1 MPEIRNLVVY
11 GAGLMGKGIA
21 LALSVLDSQI
31 TLFDVV
37 QTDVTGWLKTN
48 FRPFL
53 EHNILAEE
61 EVAARIGK
69 IRFTTDPQDACIR
82 NADLV
87 IECVYENMA
96 LKQQTFC
103 NLEAVCRPD
112 TLFCTNTSVMSPT
125 EIGRDLKHPER
136 FVGTHFWNPPYLIPL
151 VEVVKTERSSP
162 DATQAVIDILNQAG
176 KKAVLC
182 QKDVPGFIANRMQH
196 ALWREA
202 ISIVENGIADAE
214 TVDMAVKN
222 SFGLRLPQLP
232 PLENADM
239 VGLDLTY
246 NIHQYLLPHLENSP
260 KPSLLLEQAL
270 GNGQLGYK
278 TGLGFHQHSPAEIT
292 KQKQDLN
299 DYLIQMLYTQP
310 QAK

>member
-1 MPEIRNLVVY
+1 VIY

-21 LALSVLDSQI
+21 LALSVLDCEI
-31 TLFDVV
+31 TLYDVV
-37 QTDVTGWLKTN
+37 RTDVSGWLSEN

-53 EHNILAEE
+53 EHNILTEH
-61 EVAARIGK
+61 EVATRIGK
-69 IRFTTDPQDACIR
+69 INFTTDPQDDSIR

-87 IECVYENMA
+87 IECVYEDLA
-96 LKQQTFC
+96 LKQKTFRD
-103 NLEAVCRPD
+103 LESICRPD
-112 TLFCTNTSVMSPT
+112 TLLCTNTSVMSPT

-151 VEVVKTERSSP
+151 VEVVKTERSSSE
-162 DATQAVIDILNQAG
+162 AAQAVIDVLNQAG
-176 KKAVLC
+176 KRAVLC
-182 QKDVPGFIANRMQH
+182 KKDVPGFIANRMQH

-202 ISIVENGIADAE
+202 ISIVENDIADAE

-246 NIHQYLLPHLENSP
+246 NIHQYLLPHLENSG
-260 KPSLLLEQAL
+260 KPSLLLEKAL
-270 GNGQLGYK
+270 QNGQLGYK
-278 TGLGFHQHSPAEIT
+278 TGAGFHSRSTEEIAR
-292 KQKQDLN
+292 QKHELN
-299 DYLIQMLYTQP
+299 EYLIQMIYKQS
-310 QAK
+310 K

>member
-1 MPEIRNLVVY
+1 MVY

-21 LALSVLDSQI
+21 LALSVLDCEI
-31 TLFDVV
+31 TLYDVV
-37 QTDVTGWLKTN
+37 QTDVSGWLCEN

-53 EHNILAEE
+53 EHNILTEH
-61 EVAARIGK
+61 EVATRIGK
-69 IRFTTDPQDACIR
+69 IRFTTDPQDDSIR

-87 IECVYENMA
+87 IECVFEDLA
-96 LKQQTFC
+96 LKQKTFRD
-103 NLEAVCRPD
+103 LETICRPD
-112 TLFCTNTSVMSPT
+112 TLLCTNTSVMSPT

-151 VEVVKTERSSP
+151 VEVVKTERSSSET
-162 DATQAVIDILNQAG
+162 AQAVIDVLNQAG

-182 QKDVPGFIANRMQH
+182 KKDVPGFIANRMQH

-202 ISIVENGIADAE
+202 ISIVENDIADAK

-246 NIHQYLLPHLENSP
+246 NIHQYLLPHLENSGQ
-260 KPSLLLEQAL
+260 PSLLLEKAL
-270 GNGQLGYK
+270 QNGQLGYK
-278 TGLGFHQHSPAEIT
+278 TGAGFHIRSTEEIAR
-292 KQKQDLN
+292 QKQELN
-299 DYLIQMLYTQP
+299 EYLIQMLY
-310 QAK
+310 KLSK